1 MMRTTLT
8 LDDDVAAELERRLK
22 ARDVSFKAL
31 VNEVLRAGL
40 SQLDTPSRH
49 RVPLHTRAVDLGRFR
64 LPGLDDISEVLAQG
78 EGDAFR

>member
-8 LDDDVAAELERRLK
+8 LDDDVAAELERRLR

-31 VNEVLRAGL
+31 VNEVLREGL
-40 SQLDTPSRH
+40 RQLDTPPRH
-49 RVPLHTRAVDLGRFR
+49 RTPFRTREVDLGNHR
-64 LPGLDDISEVLAQG
+64 LAAMDDIADVLAQG

>member
-40 SQLDTPSRH
+40 SQLDTPQPH
-49 RVPLHTRAVDLGRFR
+49 RPTLHTRAADLGRFR